1 MTVLDAIQKQAD
13 SLTKDLNPEERE
25 AMRIQLEELAKKY
38 KQLKDYAEEKQLL
51 LAKVVAVERFI
62 GGIHLTENYHI

>member
-13 SLTKDLNPEERE
+13 NLMKDLNPEERE

-38 KQLKDYAEEKQLL
+38 KQLKDDAEEKQLL
-51 LAKVVAVERFI
+51 LAKVVTVKRY
-62 GGIHLTENYHI
+62 IHEIHFMENYI

>member
-13 SLTKDLNPEERE
+13 SLMKDLNPEERE

-38 KQLKDYAEEKQLL
+38 KQLKDDAEKKQLL
-51 LAKVVAVERFI
+51 LAKVVE
-62 GGIHLTENYHI
+62 